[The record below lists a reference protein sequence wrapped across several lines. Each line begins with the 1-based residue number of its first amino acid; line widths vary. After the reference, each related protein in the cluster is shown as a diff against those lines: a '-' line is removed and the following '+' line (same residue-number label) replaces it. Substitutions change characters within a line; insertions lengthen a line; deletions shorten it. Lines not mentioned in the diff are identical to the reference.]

1 VLALS
6 LPFESEPYS
15 QISDYAF
22 AQAEALIYVELRSF
36 DSGFKNDLYVARD
49 TYSENHCSY
58 IPTYVCS
65 TTGIS

>member
-49 TYSENHCSY
+49 T
-58 IPTYVCS
+58 
-65 TTGIS
+65 